1 MKHLVAVFPWFGSAE
16 MDSIPSKPLAE
27 LRVFI
32 GKTCQTVVD
41 FETDRGK
48 VAKFGD

>member
-1 MKHLVAVFPWFGSAE
+1 MKHMVAVFPWFGFAE

-32 GKTCQTVVD
+32 GKARQTVVD
-41 FETDRGK
+41 FETARGK